1 MGLEDP
7 KTGLKTLKTL
17 TSPDIRTIENVADD
31 ATNEKPAVTG
41 NCTLL

>member
-7 KTGLKTLKTL
+7 RTGHKTLA
-17 TSPDIRTIENVADD
+17 SPVI
-31 ATNEKPAVTG
+31 NEKPAVTG

>member
-7 KTGLKTLKTL
+7 RTGHKTLA
-17 TSPDIRTIENVADD
+17 SPVIQNIENVEDD
-31 ATNEKPAVTG
+31 AINEKPAVTG

>member
-7 KTGLKTLKTL
+7 RTGHKTL
-17 TSPDIRTIENVADD
+17 TSPESQTIENVSDD
-31 ATNEKPAVTG
+31 VTNEKPAVTG